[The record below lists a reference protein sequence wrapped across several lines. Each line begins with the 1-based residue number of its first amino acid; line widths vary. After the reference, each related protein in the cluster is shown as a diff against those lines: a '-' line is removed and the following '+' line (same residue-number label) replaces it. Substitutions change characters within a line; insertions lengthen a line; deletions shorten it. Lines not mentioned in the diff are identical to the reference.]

1 MRTWL
6 LLAGLGT
13 WVSGAAMEVPELPV
27 AIPQDRVRWVEWTDG
42 GQTHSVIWRA
52 GELPG
57 ERVCTTEGLGFRLG
71 WGWEGPLRP
80 VVSRAHPADWWGA
93 GFSGGAYWTLGLRQP
108 DVLVLSRFSQGMGQG
123 HAEEWS
129 IRARSGWEMVFA
141 WMNGDR
147 VHWMERAFSSQGGV
161 GHSSIRSAR
170 RDHLEEVMENGIWDG
185 PLPAQSSGFWE
196 LEDYIVWADAGEGL
210 VWLSKDG
217 TQVAEVA
224 TAGLREELVHMHQAE
239 GWIWNEGNA
248 LYRGNDSSVV
258 HLDLGAMA
266 AELTFQEISPRGFLR
281 QWAVSPGILAAG
293 WFLFALSCL
302 AWTWHLWR
310 LRRSQPSR
318 MSQQAERTKAV
329 PVGEGVRDGSA
340 PIQGEEGAEEAAVLE
355 RLAAVAE
362 GVEWASIAHWSP
374 ALRLILLQEQRVF
387 STSEW
392 DAMLGIED
400 IASPE
405 TLRARRSRIIQMVN
419 AEFNLLYGMDLI
431 LRDRDREDRRKSVY
445 RLAHLPPTLQKFLHR
460 NGMHQFHANNGT
472 HRADSV
478 SEDRE
483 EHADWGEGR

>member
-6 LLAGLGT
+6 LLVGLGT
-13 WVSGAAMEVPELPV
+13 WVSGAAIEVPELPAAV
-27 AIPQDRVRWVEWTDG
+27 PQDRVRWVEWSDP
-42 GQTHSVIWRA
+42 GQMQSVVWRA

-57 ERVCTTEGLGFRLG
+57 ERVCTSEGLGFRLG
-71 WGWEGPLRP
+71 WGWSEPLRP
-80 VVSRAHPADWWGA
+80 LVSRVHPTDWWGA
-93 GFSGGAYWTLGLRQP
+93 GFGGGAYWTLGLRQP
-108 DVLVLSRFSQGMGQG
+108 DVLVLSRFFPGTAQG
-123 HAEEWS
+123 HPEEWS
-129 IRARSGWEMVFA
+129 IRARSGWEMVYG
-141 WMNGDR
+141 WMHGDR
-147 VHWMERAFSSQGGV
+147 VFWMERSFSSQGGV
-161 GHSSIRSAR
+161 GHTSIRSAR
-170 RDHLEEVMENGIWDG
+170 RDHLEEVMENGRWDG
-185 PLPAQSSGFWE
+185 PLPARSSGFWE

-210 VWLSKDG
+210 VSLSKDG
-217 TQVAEVA
+217 TQMAAVA
-224 TAGLREELVHMHQAE
+224 TEGLREELVRMHHAE

-258 HLDLGAMA
+258 HFDLGA
-266 AELTFQEISPRGFLR
+266 
-281 QWAVSPGILAAG
+281 LAAG
-293 WFLFALSCL
+293 MTFQDIS
-302 AWTWHLWR
+302 
-310 LRRSQPSR
+310 
-318 MSQQAERTKAV
+318 
-329 PVGEGVRDGSA
+329 PVGFWRQWSLTPSFLGAGWLLFLVTCVAWSWQHGWSRWSRRLERVSLVGGMPGVSSPPAGAD
-340 PIQGEEGAEEAAVLE
+340 AEEEEAVRI

-374 ALRLILLQEQRVF
+374 ALRLVLLQEQRMF
-387 STSEW
+387 TTSEL

-460 NGMHQFHANNGT
+460 NGMHQFHANDGT
-472 HRADSV
+472 HRTDCV